1 MRTFILSEISR
12 VQHQTLVKLS
22 SSIICKEIFSE
33 SPMTSKYVKRFRE
46 NVVVYQS
53 SVDTKEA
60 HHSNDISTTKKDV
73 SNLVGTGNFDQWI
86 FFKYHEQG
94 KNQHYHTMTCV
105 PEHDGKQEG
114 KGGDRVH
121 RGVDFPVGI
130 GTVGIYQVL
139 QIIKREK
146 NILEKVFGL
155 SLIFFFVGEL
165 KQY

>member
-1 MRTFILSEISR
+1 MKNLENIFRPDFLQNHKYHENMCSVYIGTFILGEISR

-73 SNLVGTGNFDQWI
+73 SNLVGTGNFDQ
-86 FFKYHEQG
+86 
-94 KNQHYHTMTCV
+94 
-105 PEHDGKQEG
+105 
-114 KGGDRVH
+114 
-121 RGVDFPVGI
+121 
-130 GTVGIYQVL
+130 
-139 QIIKREK
+139 
-146 NILEKVFGL
+146 
-155 SLIFFFVGEL
+155 
-165 KQY
+165 